1 MTTWAINPETA
12 LDELWARYISETA
25 SERDPETNKLYL
37 TTYGVTH
44 IGSHFK
50 TLGDITTARA
60 KDYVRAR
67 LAVVKKQTIAKE
79 LSALR
84 GFLGWSEEQG
94 YLDSAPL
101 IEKVGSRTTGTPYAK
116 RRRGKATELTV
127 EEACAIVNLLPE
139 YSESPRVA
147 RFVVRARFVLGYET
161 ALRPATLDTLSV
173 PEHYTPG
180 STTLTIADEN
190 DKARFGR
197 ELPLSPEARAALDAV
212 CPQSGLIFGSHDY
225 RDQLRKAAE
234 AVLDARRA
242 ATFTAYDLRHLRLTK
257 LAEAG
262 NIIGA
267 AYLAGHKRPSTTDR
281 YLRPSL
287 RAGEHALRAVG
298 PTGFNPVI
306 ANPAIRRNSLAGV
319 AKPLQALSLCE
330 GEDLNL
336 HGSYPASTSS

>member
-1 MTTWAINPETA
+1 MTTWVFSPDTPVI
-12 LDELWARYISETA
+12 ELSARYLSETA

-37 TTYGVTH
+37 TTYFGTH
-44 IGSHFK
+44 IGPYFK
-50 TLGDITTARA
+50 TLGDITTAHA

-67 LAVVKKQTIAKE
+67 LAVVKPTTIAKE

-84 GFLGWSEEQG
+84 GLLAWSEEQG
-94 YLDSAPL
+94 YVDSAPL
-101 IEKVGSRTTGTPYAK
+101 IPKIGSRATGTPHPQ
-116 RRRGKATELTV
+116 RRRGKATELSV
-127 EEACAIVNLLPE
+127 EEARAIVNLLPN
-139 YSESPRVA
+139 YSESKRIPQFVVRE
-147 RFVVRARFVLGYET
+147 RFVVMYET
-161 ALRPATLDTLSV
+161 ALRPGTLNTLSV

-180 STTLTIADEN
+180 STTLTISDEN

-197 ELPLSPEARAALDAV
+197 ELPLTAEARAALDAV
-212 CPQSGLIFGSHDY
+212 CPQSGLIFGDHDY
-225 RDQLRKAAE
+225 RDQLRKAAD

-281 YLRPSL
+281 YLRPNL

-298 PTGFNPVI
+298 ATGFNPVV
-306 ANPAIRRNSLAGV
+306 ANPAIQRNRLAGV
-319 AKPLQALSLCE
+319 GKPSKALSLCE